1 MANQKISQLPAA
13 TTPLAGT
20 ELVPVV
26 QGGETRRAPASALRP
41 DPVDL
46 AQTDPAAPAAGT
58 VRLFRR
64 EIAGRQMPAFIGPS
78 GLDSALQPLLGRN
91 KLLRINPT
99 GNNTA
104 VATEGASFQVTGTA
118 TARTVA
124 TTNLFT
130 RTRRIGY
137 VSATS
142 AGSTAGARHNL
153 TQFTLGNGNG
163 LGGFFVVIRFG
174 FSAVVADMRA
184 FVGARNS
191 GGVINNVEPSTLT
204 GSIGVGKGGADDNLS
219 IFYGGTAAQTPIPLG
234 ANFPANTENVDLY
247 ELALFSPP
255 DVAQTVHWQVTRL
268 NTGHVA
274 SGTLTGG
281 AAVLPA
287 ADVLLTPFTSIV
299 SNNATAAE
307 VAIDIVSVYAETDY

>member
-1 MANQKISQLPAA
+1 MSDQKITQLPEA
-13 TTPLAGT
+13 TMPLVGT
-20 ELVPVV
+20 EPVALV
-26 QGGETRRAPASALRP
+26 QGGETRRAPASAFRP

-46 AQTDPAAPAAGT
+46 AQTDPAAPPAGT

-78 GLDSALQPLLGRN
+78 GMNSALQPLLARN
-91 KLLRINPT
+91 KVLRVNPT
-99 GNNTA
+99 GNGTA
-104 VATEGASFQVTGTA
+104 ILTDGATFQSTGTA
-118 TARTVA
+118 TTRTVA

-137 VSATS
+137 VSATA

-153 TQFTLGNGNG
+153 LQLTLGNGAG
-163 LGGFFVVIRFG
+163 LGGFFAVIRFG
-174 FSAVVADMRA
+174 FSAVVSDMRA
-184 FVGARNS
+184 FVGARNNAGA
-191 GGVINNVEPSTLT
+191 GGNVEPPTLT
-204 GSIGVGKGGADDNLS
+204 GSIGVGKGGADANLS

-247 ELALFSPP
+247 ELALFAPP
-255 DVAQTVHWQVTRL
+255 EVAETVHWQVTRL

-287 ADVLLTPFTSIV
+287 ADVLLTPFNAIV
-299 SNNATAAE
+299 SNNTTAAA
-307 VAIDIVSVYAETDY
+307 VAIDFVSVYAETDY